1 MFHSEIDAL
10 NAAALA
16 NATRG
21 KESGYYGV
29 EECHIRVCKKPR
41 EEKKVVA
48 PRPKTPALAPRTR
61 VAPRPKMLN

>member
-10 NAAALA
+10 NAAGLA

-29 EECHIRVCKKPR
+29 EECRIRVCKKPK
-41 EEKKVVA
+41 EEKEVVVPRSKA
-48 PRPKTPALAPRTR
+48 PTVAPRTR
-61 VAPRPKMLN
+61 VSPRPKMLD